1 MPSNQDESAESSVP
15 TRGNLN
21 QPEHIVDIP
30 TEAPAITRALQSLAD
45 VNSPQ
50 AVAGEGARAPEW
62 SPQPDP
68 PSPAGPAETAKLPAD
83 LEQVAVATGET
94 SCNPGEYEVP
104 GDLSCS
110 RFCPA
115 GYYVSRPI
123 NQDHHIGA
131 CSQCESGTFRAH
143 PNEQTQCT
151 PCAQCREDQEVV
163 KHCSATSDRECQC
176 KQGKFYCDSV
186 DCRESCFRCTRCEGD
201 SAVLQ
206 PCNTTSNA
214 ICAINP
220 QSGNSGSSLGA
231 YLGVRVEVYIFIIF
245 ILVIVLIVLIVIAA
259 VYYFVVY
266 PGRKGSRDN
275 LRDSSQGIS
284 QSSDLERGPPTPSED
299 ISLESVGSS
308 ALLVSTGPG
317 GAELLQGANGSV
329 AVPGEQ
335 ESRPECSRPPGQAG
349 PSTSTDG

>member
-1 MPSNQDESAESSVP
+1 MP
-15 TRGNLN
+15 GM
-21 QPEHIVDIP
+21 
-30 TEAPAITRALQSLAD
+30 RAVFLCRILI
-45 VNSPQ
+45 
-50 AVAGEGARAPEW
+50 E
-62 SPQPDP
+62 
-68 PSPAGPAETAKLPAD
+68 
-83 LEQVAVATGET
+83 VAVATGET